1 MRDESDATSID
12 ARQEIA
18 MGNPLLEIR
27 KYGQSIWYDNIR
39 RGIITSGQLQ
49 SMIDDDG
56 LRGITSNP
64 AIFEKA
70 VVESH
75 DYDHAMKALV
85 LQGVGSAVD
94 IYERLAIEDIQW
106 ASDLMHGVYDESNG
120 RDGYVSFEVAPALAN
135 DTKAT
140 VEYARRVHFQIG
152 RENVLIKVPGT
163 PEGMPAITQLIG
175 DGISVNVTLLFA
187 VEAYEACADAYMEGL
202 EKYAASGR
210 NPGRVASVASFF
222 ISRIDSLV
230 DDMLQKL
237 LDRTSDAAKRKQI
250 EGLFGRVAVANG
262 VLAYERYK
270 KLTATDRWRALAA
283 KGAQTQR
290 VLWASTSTKNPKYPK
305 TKYVDELIA
314 PDTVNTIPEETFV
327 EYRKSG
333 KPGPGLAESWER
345 HLASANEVMA
355 SLEAVGISMKEVT
368 DQLLRDGIKKFIDPF
383 DKLISSIENKR
394 RMLQAA

>member
-1 MRDESDATSID
+1 
-12 ARQEIA
+12 
-18 MGNPLLEIR
+18 MGNPLLEVQ
-27 KYGQSIWYDNIR
+27 KFGQSIWYDNIR

-49 SMIDDDG
+49 GMVDDDG
-56 LRGITSNP
+56 LLGITSNP

-70 VVESH
+70 VVDSR
-75 DYDHAMKALV
+75 DYDQAIRALV
-85 LQGVGSAVD
+85 MQGVGSAVD
-94 IYERLAIEDIQW
+94 IYERLTMEDIQW
-106 ASDLMHGVYDESNG
+106 AADVMHAVFDRTNG
-120 RDGYVSFEVAPALAN
+120 RDGWVSYEVAPSLAN
-135 DTKAT
+135 DTKGT
-140 VEYARRVHFQIG
+140 IEYARRAHAAIG

-163 PEGMPAITQLIG
+163 PEGMPAIATLISE
-175 DGISVNVTLLFA
+175 GISVNVTLLFS
-187 VEAYEACADAYMEGL
+187 VDAYEACANAYIEGL

-230 DDMLQKL
+230 DDKL
-237 LDRTSDAAKRKQI
+237 AKLAEKTTDQGKRAQI
-250 EGLFGRVAVANG
+250 EGLMGKVAVANG
-262 VLAYERYK
+262 IVAYESYK
-270 KLTATDRWRALAA
+270 RITASDRWRALAA

-333 KPGPGLAESWER
+333 KPRAGLAEGWER
-345 HLASANEVMA
+345 SLAQAHETMKA
-355 SLEAVGISMKEVT
+355 LESVGVSMKDVT
-368 DQLLRDGIKKFIDPF
+368 DQLLREGIKKFVEPF
-383 DKLISSIENKR
+383 DELLASIDKKR

>member
-1 MRDESDATSID
+1 MS
-12 ARQEIA
+12 
-18 MGNPLLEIR
+18 NPLLEIQ

-49 SMIDDDG
+49 SMVDDDG

-75 DYDHAMKALV
+75 DYDHAMRALV
-85 LQGVGSAVD
+85 IQGVGSDVE
-94 IYERLAIEDIQW
+94 IYERLAMEDIQW
-106 ASDLMHGVYDESNG
+106 AADVMHGVFERTNG

-140 VEYARRVHFQIG
+140 VEYARRAHFQIG
-152 RENVLIKVPGT
+152 RENILIKVPGT
-163 PEGMPAITQLIG
+163 PEGMPAIAQLIG
-175 DGISVNVTLLFA
+175 EGISVNVTLLFA
-187 VEAYEACADAYMEGL
+187 VDAYEACADAYMEGL

-222 ISRIDSLV
+222 ISRIDTLV
-230 DDMLQKL
+230 DDKLAKL
-237 LDRTSDAAKRKQI
+237 LEKTTDGAKRKQI
-250 EGLFGRVAVANG
+250 ESLFGKVAVANG

-270 KLTATDRWRALAA
+270 KLIASDRWRALAA
-283 KGAQTQR
+283 KGAHTQR

-327 EYRKSG
+327 EYRTSG
-333 KPGPGLAESWER
+333 KPGPGLAEGWER
-345 HLASANEVMA
+345 HLADAEEVMA
-355 SLEAVGISMKEVT
+355 TLEAVGISMREVT
-368 DQLLRDGIKKFIDPF
+368 DQLLRDGIKKFVEPF
-383 DKLISSIENKR
+383 DKLIASIESKR

>member
-1 MRDESDATSID
+1 MS
-12 ARQEIA
+12 
-18 MGNPLLEIR
+18 NPLLEIQ

-49 SMIDDDG
+49 SMVDDDG

-70 VVESH
+70 VVDSH
-75 DYDHAMKALV
+75 DYDHAMRALV
-85 LQGVGSAVD
+85 IQGVGSDVE
-94 IYERLAIEDIQW
+94 IYERLAMEDIQW
-106 ASDLMHGVYDESNG
+106 AADVMHGVFERTNG

-140 VEYARRVHFQIG
+140 VEYARRAHFQIG
-152 RENVLIKVPGT
+152 RENILIKVPGT
-163 PEGMPAITQLIG
+163 PEGMPAIAQLIG
-175 DGISVNVTLLFA
+175 EGISVNVTLLFA
-187 VEAYEACADAYMEGL
+187 VDAYEACADAYMEGL

-222 ISRIDSLV
+222 ISRIDTLV
-230 DDMLQKL
+230 DDKLAKL
-237 LDRTSDAAKRKQI
+237 LEKTTDGAKRKQI
-250 EGLFGRVAVANG
+250 ESLFGKVAVANG

-270 KLTATDRWRALAA
+270 KLIASDRWRALAA
-283 KGAQTQR
+283 KGAHTQR

-327 EYRKSG
+327 EYRTSG
-333 KPGPGLAESWER
+333 KPGPGLAEGWER
-345 HLASANEVMA
+345 HLADAEEVMA
-355 SLEAVGISMKEVT
+355 TLEAVGISMREVT
-368 DQLLRDGIKKFIDPF
+368 DQLLRDGIKKFVEPF
-383 DKLISSIENKR
+383 DKLIASIESKR